1 MRFRNGG
8 TRDLGT
14 GFGRSEIVE
23 QKNEGDRVIGNR
35 CVPTFWNADIDRGA
49 ELGVFEGELLACDR
63 LQSRHQLAALFGLV
77 GIAAVELRAGRKA
90 DCEPVSCETERPGYL
105 EVGGSWSRRECSQGV
120 KHRRPDLVEPVE
132 VSAVNRSRC
141 LISPGS
147 GSRDPLRG
155 RRRV

>member
-49 ELGVFEGELLACDR
+49 ELGVPEVF
-63 LQSRHQLAALFGLV
+63 AAVAV
-77 GIAAVELRAGRKA
+77 GDQGASFWIAACHLRDERFGK
-90 DCEPVSCETERPGYL
+90 PV
-105 EVGGSWSRRECSQGV
+105 
-120 KHRRPDLVEPVE
+120 
-132 VSAVNRSRC
+132 
-141 LISPGS
+141 
-147 GSRDPLRG
+147 
-155 RRRV
+155 RRVSPVDGETPGLAHLASPDTK